1 MKRGEI
7 YYIESIY
14 RETGSEQRGGRPA
27 VIVSNDKNNENS
39 EVVEVVYMTT
49 KPKNDLPTHVFIRSA
64 LSPST
69 VLCEQVN
76 SVSVKR
82 IGTLIG
88 KLTKNELAAVDSALA
103 ISLGIDFM
111 DPKPAAKENERSKR
125 MRKKLVYIC
134 SPCRGDIEKNIE
146 KAQRYCREA
155 VELWDDVIPI
165 APHVYFTQFLDD
177 TKQEERAAGMDM
189 GLSLLAMCDELWVY
203 GIENPSEGMRSE
215 IEYAKQHQIPIRDAA
230 ELYRNREAETLPIGD
245 ALIVLPSHVGNLNGV
260 AAIESTTV
268 RINGEMI
275 LDLAIEL
282 RRHPGHDITLEA
294 DKDVGAEV
302 DQ

>member
-7 YYIESIY
+7 YYIESTY

-88 KLTKNELAAVDSALA
+88 KLTKPWTLLWQ
-103 ISLGIDFM
+103 SLWGSTSWIRSPQ
-111 DPKPAAKENERSKR
+111 PKKRSIYW
-125 MRKKLVYIC
+125 KK
-134 SPCRGDIEKNIE
+134 
-146 KAQRYCREA
+146 
-155 VELWDDVIPI
+155 
-165 APHVYFTQFLDD
+165 
-177 TKQEERAAGMDM
+177 
-189 GLSLLAMCDELWVY
+189 
-203 GIENPSEGMRSE
+203 
-215 IEYAKQHQIPIRDAA
+215 
-230 ELYRNREAETLPIGD
+230 
-245 ALIVLPSHVGNLNGV
+245 
-260 AAIESTTV
+260 
-268 RINGEMI
+268 
-275 LDLAIEL
+275 
-282 RRHPGHDITLEA
+282 
-294 DKDVGAEV
+294 
-302 DQ
+302 

>member
-7 YYIESIY
+7 YYIESTY

-88 KLTKNELAAVDSALA
+88 KLTKIKLET
-103 ISLGIDFM
+103 
-111 DPKPAAKENERSKR
+111 ER
-125 MRKKLVYIC
+125 
-134 SPCRGDIEKNIE
+134 D
-146 KAQRYCREA
+146 
-155 VELWDDVIPI
+155 
-165 APHVYFTQFLDD
+165 
-177 TKQEERAAGMDM
+177 
-189 GLSLLAMCDELWVY
+189 
-203 GIENPSEGMRSE
+203 
-215 IEYAKQHQIPIRDAA
+215 
-230 ELYRNREAETLPIGD
+230 LYRNLY
-245 ALIVLPSHVGNLNGV
+245 N
-260 AAIESTTV
+260 
-268 RINGEMI
+268 
-275 LDLAIEL
+275 EL
-282 RRHPGHDITLEA
+282 LSKTM
-294 DKDVGAEV
+294 KGASA
-302 DQ
+302 

>member
-7 YYIESIY
+7 YYIESTY

-88 KLTKNELAAVDSALA
+88 KLTKSELAAVDSALA

-111 DPKPAAKENERSKR
+111 DPKPAAKEAEHLLEEISHSGSSSRIQTLKRSSS
-125 MRKKLVYIC
+125 KLSAI
-134 SPCRGDIEKNIE
+134 S
-146 KAQRYCREA
+146 
-155 VELWDDVIPI
+155 
-165 APHVYFTQFLDD
+165 T
-177 TKQEERAAGMDM
+177 
-189 GLSLLAMCDELWVY
+189 
-203 GIENPSEGMRSE
+203 GIYTMSC
-215 IEYAKQHQIPIRDAA
+215 
-230 ELYRNREAETLPIGD
+230 
-245 ALIVLPSHVGNLNGV
+245 
-260 AAIESTTV
+260 
-268 RINGEMI
+268 
-275 LDLAIEL
+275 
-282 RRHPGHDITLEA
+282 
-294 DKDVGAEV
+294 
-302 DQ
+302 

>member
-7 YYIESIY
+7 YYIESTY

-88 KLTKNELAAVDSALA
+88 KLTKSELAAVDSALA

-111 DPKPAAKENERSKR
+111 GSEARSQRSRAFTGRNEQAATPDRPAGS
-125 MRKKLVYIC
+125 
-134 SPCRGDIEKNIE
+134 
-146 KAQRYCREA
+146 
-155 VELWDDVIPI
+155 
-165 APHVYFTQFLDD
+165 
-177 TKQEERAAGMDM
+177 
-189 GLSLLAMCDELWVY
+189 
-203 GIENPSEGMRSE
+203 
-215 IEYAKQHQIPIRDAA
+215 
-230 ELYRNREAETLPIGD
+230 
-245 ALIVLPSHVGNLNGV
+245 
-260 AAIESTTV
+260 
-268 RINGEMI
+268 
-275 LDLAIEL
+275 
-282 RRHPGHDITLEA
+282 RH
-294 DKDVGAEV
+294 
-302 DQ
+302 

>member
-7 YYIESIY
+7 YYIESTY

-49 KPKNDLPTHVFIRSA
+49 KPKSDLPTHVFIRSA

-88 KLTKNELAAVDSALA
+88 KLTKSELAAVDSALA

-111 DPKPAAKENERSKR
+111 DPDVEKIKLETER
-125 MRKKLVYIC
+125 
-134 SPCRGDIEKNIE
+134 D
-146 KAQRYCREA
+146 
-155 VELWDDVIPI
+155 
-165 APHVYFTQFLDD
+165 
-177 TKQEERAAGMDM
+177 
-189 GLSLLAMCDELWVY
+189 
-203 GIENPSEGMRSE
+203 
-215 IEYAKQHQIPIRDAA
+215 
-230 ELYRNREAETLPIGD
+230 LYRNLY
-245 ALIVLPSHVGNLNGV
+245 N
-260 AAIESTTV
+260 
-268 RINGEMI
+268 
-275 LDLAIEL
+275 EL
-282 RRHPGHDITLEA
+282 LSKTM
-294 DKDVGAEV
+294 KGASA
-302 DQ
+302 

>member
-7 YYIESIY
+7 YYIESTY

-88 KLTKNELAAVDSALA
+88 KLTRASSQPWTLLWQ
-103 ISLGIDFM
+103 SLWGSTSWIRSPQ
-111 DPKPAAKENERSKR
+111 PKKRSIYW
-125 MRKKLVYIC
+125 KK
-134 SPCRGDIEKNIE
+134 
-146 KAQRYCREA
+146 
-155 VELWDDVIPI
+155 
-165 APHVYFTQFLDD
+165 
-177 TKQEERAAGMDM
+177 
-189 GLSLLAMCDELWVY
+189 
-203 GIENPSEGMRSE
+203 
-215 IEYAKQHQIPIRDAA
+215 
-230 ELYRNREAETLPIGD
+230 
-245 ALIVLPSHVGNLNGV
+245 
-260 AAIESTTV
+260 
-268 RINGEMI
+268 
-275 LDLAIEL
+275 
-282 RRHPGHDITLEA
+282 
-294 DKDVGAEV
+294 
-302 DQ
+302 

>member
-1 MKRGEI
+1 
-7 YYIESIY
+7 
-14 RETGSEQRGGRPA
+14 
-27 VIVSNDKNNENS
+27 
-39 EVVEVVYMTT
+39 
-49 KPKNDLPTHVFIRSA
+49 
-64 LSPST
+64 
-69 VLCEQVN
+69 
-76 SVSVKR
+76 
-82 IGTLIG
+82 
-88 KLTKNELAAVDSALA
+88 
-103 ISLGIDFM
+103 
-111 DPKPAAKENERSKR
+111 
-125 MRKKLVYIC
+125 MRKRLVYIC

-189 GLSLLAMCDELWVY
+189 GLSLLT
-203 GIENPSEGMRSE
+203 GIENPSEGMRNE

-230 ELYRNREAETLPIGD
+230 ELYRNREVEALPIGD

-294 DKDVGAEV
+294 DKGAGSEV

>member
-7 YYIESIY
+7 YYIESTY

-88 KLTKNELAAVDSALA
+88 KLTKSELAAVDSALA

-111 DPKPAAKENERSKR
+111 DPKPAAKEAEHLLEEISKQP
-125 MRKKLVYIC
+125 LQIVQQD
-134 SPCRGDIEKNIE
+134 PDIEKNIE

-177 TKQEERAAGMDM
+177 TKPEERAAGMDM

-294 DKDVGAEV
+294 DKDAGSEAE
-302 DQ
+302 Q

>member
-7 YYIESIY
+7 YYIESTY

-88 KLTKNELAAVDSALA
+88 KLTK
-103 ISLGIDFM
+103 SLGIDFM
-111 DPKPAAKENERSKR
+111 DPKPAAKEAEHLLEEISKQPLRIVQQDPDVEKIKLETER
-125 MRKKLVYIC
+125 
-134 SPCRGDIEKNIE
+134 D
-146 KAQRYCREA
+146 
-155 VELWDDVIPI
+155 
-165 APHVYFTQFLDD
+165 
-177 TKQEERAAGMDM
+177 
-189 GLSLLAMCDELWVY
+189 
-203 GIENPSEGMRSE
+203 
-215 IEYAKQHQIPIRDAA
+215 
-230 ELYRNREAETLPIGD
+230 LYRNLY
-245 ALIVLPSHVGNLNGV
+245 N
-260 AAIESTTV
+260 
-268 RINGEMI
+268 
-275 LDLAIEL
+275 EL
-282 RRHPGHDITLEA
+282 LSKTM
-294 DKDVGAEV
+294 KGASA
-302 DQ
+302 

>member
-7 YYIESIY
+7 YYIESTY

-88 KLTKNELAAVDSALA
+88 KLTKSELTAVGSALA

-111 DPKPAAKENERSKR
+111 DPDVEKIKLETER
-125 MRKKLVYIC
+125 
-134 SPCRGDIEKNIE
+134 D
-146 KAQRYCREA
+146 
-155 VELWDDVIPI
+155 
-165 APHVYFTQFLDD
+165 
-177 TKQEERAAGMDM
+177 
-189 GLSLLAMCDELWVY
+189 
-203 GIENPSEGMRSE
+203 
-215 IEYAKQHQIPIRDAA
+215 
-230 ELYRNREAETLPIGD
+230 LYRNLY
-245 ALIVLPSHVGNLNGV
+245 N
-260 AAIESTTV
+260 
-268 RINGEMI
+268 
-275 LDLAIEL
+275 EL
-282 RRHPGHDITLEA
+282 LSKTM
-294 DKDVGAEV
+294 KGASA
-302 DQ
+302 

>member
-7 YYIESIY
+7 YYIESTY

-88 KLTKNELAAVDSALA
+88 KLTKSELAAVDSALA
-103 ISLGIDFM
+103 ISL
-111 DPKPAAKENERSKR
+111 
-125 MRKKLVYIC
+125 
-134 SPCRGDIEKNIE
+134 
-146 KAQRYCREA
+146 
-155 VELWDDVIPI
+155 
-165 APHVYFTQFLDD
+165 
-177 TKQEERAAGMDM
+177 QEERAAGIDM

-245 ALIVLPSHVGNLNGV
+245 ALIVLPSHVGHLNGV

-294 DKDVGAEV
+294 DKGADSEV

>member
-7 YYIESIY
+7 YYIESTY

-88 KLTKNELAAVDSALA
+88 KLTKSELAAKEAEHLLEE
-103 ISLGIDFM
+103 ISKQPLRIVQQ
-111 DPKPAAKENERSKR
+111 DPDVEKIKLETER
-125 MRKKLVYIC
+125 
-134 SPCRGDIEKNIE
+134 D
-146 KAQRYCREA
+146 
-155 VELWDDVIPI
+155 
-165 APHVYFTQFLDD
+165 
-177 TKQEERAAGMDM
+177 
-189 GLSLLAMCDELWVY
+189 
-203 GIENPSEGMRSE
+203 
-215 IEYAKQHQIPIRDAA
+215 
-230 ELYRNREAETLPIGD
+230 LYRNLY
-245 ALIVLPSHVGNLNGV
+245 N
-260 AAIESTTV
+260 
-268 RINGEMI
+268 
-275 LDLAIEL
+275 EL
-282 RRHPGHDITLEA
+282 LSKTM
-294 DKDVGAEV
+294 KGASA
-302 DQ
+302 

>member
-7 YYIESIY
+7 YYIESTY

-88 KLTKNELAAVDSALA
+88 KLTKSELAAVDSALA

-111 DPKPAAKENERSKR
+111 DPDVEKIKLETER
-125 MRKKLVYIC
+125 
-134 SPCRGDIEKNIE
+134 D
-146 KAQRYCREA
+146 
-155 VELWDDVIPI
+155 
-165 APHVYFTQFLDD
+165 
-177 TKQEERAAGMDM
+177 
-189 GLSLLAMCDELWVY
+189 
-203 GIENPSEGMRSE
+203 
-215 IEYAKQHQIPIRDAA
+215 
-230 ELYRNREAETLPIGD
+230 LYRNLY
-245 ALIVLPSHVGNLNGV
+245 N
-260 AAIESTTV
+260 
-268 RINGEMI
+268 
-275 LDLAIEL
+275 EL
-282 RRHPGHDITLEA
+282 LSKTM
-294 DKDVGAEV
+294 KGASA
-302 DQ
+302 

>member
-7 YYIESIY
+7 YYIESTY

-88 KLTKNELAAVDSALA
+88 KLTKSELTAVDSALA

-111 DPKPAAKENERSKR
+111 DPKPAAKEAEHLLEEISKQPLR
-125 MRKKLVYIC
+125 IVQQD
-134 SPCRGDIEKNIE
+134 PDVEKNIE

-245 ALIVLPSHVGNLNGV
+245 ALIVLPSHVGHLNGV

-294 DKDVGAEV
+294 DKGADSEV

>member
-7 YYIESIY
+7 YYIESTY

-88 KLTKNELAAVDSALA
+88 KLTKSELAAVDSALA

-111 DPKPAAKENERSKR
+111 DPKPAAKEAEHLLKEISSHSRF
-125 MRKKLVYIC
+125 VQQD
-134 SPCRGDIEKNIE
+134 PDIEKIKLE
-146 KAQRYCREA
+146 
-155 VELWDDVIPI
+155 
-165 APHVYFTQFLDD
+165 T
-177 TKQEERAAGMDM
+177 ERD
-189 GLSLLAMCDELWVY
+189 
-203 GIENPSEGMRSE
+203 
-215 IEYAKQHQIPIRDAA
+215 
-230 ELYRNREAETLPIGD
+230 LYRNLY
-245 ALIVLPSHVGNLNGV
+245 N
-260 AAIESTTV
+260 
-268 RINGEMI
+268 
-275 LDLAIEL
+275 EL
-282 RRHPGHDITLEA
+282 LSKTM
-294 DKDVGAEV
+294 KGASA
-302 DQ
+302 